1 MSQYRKYATGAPR
14 MLDLMPNNIDRFA
27 IHADD
32 VSRARRFYENV
43 FGWKFE
49 AWGPPDFYLVTTGT
63 PKEPGVGGL
72 LQKRH
77 EPLTGTG
84 LRAFE
89 CTVTV
94 EDVNAIA
101 KAVEQNG
108 GKVTMPKAVI
118 PTVGWIIRF
127 FDTEGNV
134 VCAGQFDP
142 NAK

>member
-1 MSQYRKYATGAPR
+1 
-14 MLDLMPNNIDRFA
+14 
-27 IHADD
+27 
-32 VSRARRFYENV
+32 
-43 FGWKFE
+43 
-49 AWGPPDFYLVTTGT
+49 
-63 PKEPGVGGL
+63 
-72 LQKRH
+72 
-77 EPLTGTG
+77 
-84 LRAFE
+84 
-89 CTVTV
+89 V

>member
-1 MSQYRKYATGAPR
+1 
-14 MLDLMPNNIDRFA
+14 MPNNFHTFA

-32 VSRARRFYENV
+32 VPRARRFYEKV

-49 AWGPPDFYLVTTGT
+49 AWGPPDFYLITTG
-63 PKEPGVGGL
+63 KESSIGGL

-84 LRAFE
+84 LRGFE
-89 CTVTV
+89 CTIGVD
-94 EDVNAIA
+94 DVSAIA
-101 KAVEQNG
+101 AAVDQNG

>member
-1 MSQYRKYATGAPR
+1 
-14 MLDLMPNNIDRFA
+14 MPNNMSTFA

-32 VSRARRFYENV
+32 VSRAKRFYEAV

-49 AWGPPDFYLVTTGT
+49 AWGPPDFYLIKTGADAD
-63 PKEPGVGGL
+63 PGIGGL
-72 LQKRH
+72 LQHRH

-84 LRAFE
+84 LRGFE
-89 CTVTV
+89 CTIAVQDV
-94 EDVNAIA
+94 EAIQ
-101 KAVEQNG
+101 KAVDANG
-108 GKVTMPKAVI
+108 GKVTMPKALI
-118 PTVGWIIRF
+118 PTVGWVIRF

>member
-1 MSQYRKYATGAPR
+1 MS
-14 MLDLMPNNIDRFA
+14 NNISTFA

-32 VSRARRFYENV
+32 VPRARGFYEKV

-49 AWGPPDFYLVTTGT
+49 AWGPPDFYLVETGT
-63 PKEPGVGGL
+63 PTDPGIRGL
-72 LQKRH
+72 LQKRG
-77 EPLTGTG
+77 EPLTGSG

-89 CTVTV
+89 CTVAV
-94 EDVNAIA
+94 EDVDAIA
-101 KAVEQNG
+101 KLVAQNG
-108 GKVTMPKAVI
+108 GKVTMPKALI

-134 VCAGQFDP
+134 VSAGQFDP

>member
-1 MSQYRKYATGAPR
+1 
-14 MLDLMPNNIDRFA
+14 MPNNVTTFA
-27 IHADD
+27 IHCDD
-32 VSRARRFYENV
+32 VARARSFYEKV

-49 AWGPPDFYLVTTGT
+49 AWGPPDFYLIHTGT
-63 PKEPGVGGL
+63 ADAPGIRGL
-72 LQKRH
+72 LQKRA

-84 LRAFE
+84 LRGLE
-89 CTVTV
+89 CTV
-94 EDVNAIA
+94 DVKDVAAIQA
-101 KAVEQNG
+101 LVEQNG

-134 VCAGQFDP
+134 LCAGQFDS

>member
-1 MSQYRKYATGAPR
+1 
-14 MLDLMPNNIDRFA
+14 MLDGMPNNFSRFA
-27 IHADD
+27 IHADNVD
-32 VSRARRFYENV
+32 RARRFYEKV

-49 AWGPPDFYLVTTGT
+49 AWGPPDFYLISAGT
-63 PKEPGVGGL
+63 GVGGL

-84 LRAFE
+84 LRGFE
-89 CTVTV
+89 CTIEVD
-94 EDVNAIA
+94 DVNATA
-101 KAVEQNG
+101 ALVEKSG
-108 GKVTMPKAVI
+108 GKVTMPSAVI

-134 VCAGQFDP
+134 VCAAKYDA

>member
-1 MSQYRKYATGAPR
+1 
-14 MLDLMPNNIDRFA
+14 
-27 IHADD
+27 
-32 VSRARRFYENV
+32 
-43 FGWKFE
+43 
-49 AWGPPDFYLVTTGT
+49 
-63 PKEPGVGGL
+63 
-72 LQKRH
+72 LQKRG
-77 EPLTGTG
+77 EPLTGSG

-89 CTVTV
+89 CTVAV

-101 KAVEQNG
+101 KLVDQNG
-108 GKVTMPKAVI
+108 GKVTMPKALI

>member
-1 MSQYRKYATGAPR
+1 
-14 MLDLMPNNIDRFA
+14 MPNNLHTFA

-32 VSRARRFYENV
+32 VSRARRFYEGV

-49 AWGPPDFYLVTTGT
+49 AWGPPDFYLITTGT
-63 PKEPGVGGL
+63 KQEPGIGGL

-84 LRAFE
+84 LRGLE
-89 CTVTV
+89 CTIGVQDVAATAAAVT
-94 EDVNAIA
+94 
-101 KAVEQNG
+101 QHG
-108 GKVTMPKAVI
+108 GQVTMPKALI
-118 PTVGWIIRF
+118 PTVGWVIRF

>member
-1 MSQYRKYATGAPR
+1 MA
-14 MLDLMPNNIDRFA
+14 NNIHTFA

-32 VSRARRFYENV
+32 VPRARRFYEKV

-49 AWGPPDFYLVTTGT
+49 AWGPPDFYLITTGSDQH
-63 PKEPGVGGL
+63 PGIGGL

-77 EPLTGTG
+77 EPLTGQG

-89 CTVTV
+89 CTVQV
-94 EDVNAIA
+94 DDVDAIA
-101 KAVEQNG
+101 AAVESNG
-108 GKVTMPKAVI
+108 GQVTMPKAVI

>member
-1 MSQYRKYATGAPR
+1 
-14 MLDLMPNNIDRFA
+14 MPNNVTTFA

-32 VSRARRFYENV
+32 VSRARRFYEKV

-49 AWGPPDFYLVTTGT
+49 AWGPPDFYLVKTGT
-63 PKEPGVGGL
+63 DADPGIRGL
-72 LQKRH
+72 LQKRA
-77 EPLTGTG
+77 EPLDGTG

-89 CTVTV
+89 CTVSV
-94 EDVNAIA
+94 DDVTAIQA
-101 KAVEQNG
+101 LVDKNG

-134 VCAGQFDP
+134 VCAGQFDV

>member
-1 MSQYRKYATGAPR
+1 
-14 MLDLMPNNIDRFA
+14 MLASMPNNFHTFA

-32 VSRARRFYENV
+32 VPRARRFYEKV

-49 AWGPPDFYLVTTGT
+49 AWGPPDFYLITTG
-63 PKEPGVGGL
+63 KDSNIGGL

-84 LRAFE
+84 LRGFE
-89 CTVTV
+89 CTIGVD
-94 EDVNAIA
+94 DVNAIA
-101 KAVEQNG
+101 AAVDKNG
-108 GKVTMPKAVI
+108 GQVTMPKAVI
-118 PTVGWIIRF
+118 PTVGWNIRF

-134 VCAGQFDP
+134 VSAGQFDA